1 MLLDLLLVEA
11 GTADQ
16 AVDLVV
22 VTSEE
27 MALSVEVLQIT
38 TVQETAVVV
47 DMEARVG
54 MLVEGMVLG
63 SRVLGI
69 DFLLFIALHTILGI
83 GVDAPTG

>member
-11 GTADQ
+11 GTGDQ

-22 VTSEE
+22 VTFEE
-27 MALSVEVLQIT
+27 RALSVEVLLIT
-38 TVQETAVVV
+38 TVRETAVVV
-47 DMEARVG
+47 DMEALVG

-63 SRVLGI
+63 SLVLGI

-83 GVDAPTG
+83 GVDTPTG